1 MRIGPEH
8 PHNEGQ
14 NSNANKFLK
23 KKEGTFQLAAFMLSF
38 PPFSNSKK
46 HVTAPE
52 ERNNR
57 KAPEGLQIT
66 RKKTLND

>member
-1 MRIGPEH
+1 MARIQMQTRTLQP
-8 PHNEGQ
+8 
-14 NSNANKFLK
+14 
-23 KKEGTFQLAAFMLSF
+23 AAFIMLYF
-38 PPFSNSKK
+38 PLSVTVKK

-66 RKKTLND
+66 RKKNPSD